1 MRATRNVVEVP
12 GGQQWD
18 ERMYAYGSSA
28 PARTQGSLRVW
39 VSALGLR
46 VLRREAVVTPHP
58 QGLGVLRNA
67 SGA

>member
-1 MRATRNVVEVP
+1 MRGTRHVVEVH

-18 ERMYAYGSSA
+18 ERMYAYGSL
-28 PARTQGSLRVW
+28 PARTQALRVW

-58 QGLGVLRNA
+58 QRLGVLRNT

>member
-1 MRATRNVVEVP
+1 MRGTRDVVEVH

-18 ERMYAYGSSA
+18 ERLYAYGSL